1 MPTIRQ
7 QIVAMLVKN
16 PMDIVALS
24 KSLGLREKEILAHL
38 PHIVKSVA
46 GRGGRLV
53 VQPAYCEDC
62 GFEFKDRR
70 RLSPPS
76 RCPRCKTA
84 RILGPWYRI
93 TGLKI
98 DDSDDIG

>member
-24 KSLGLREKEILAHL
+24 KSMGLREKEILAHL
-38 PHIVKSVA
+38 PHIAKSVA
-46 GRGGRLV
+46 GRGGRLG

-84 RILGPWYRI
+84 RIQGPWYRI
-93 TGLKI
+93 TGLKPSSA
-98 DDSDDIG
+98 DTDP